1 MLQIDPGKPGEHTSP
16 AAQDILAAVSSPEEA
31 VKAATKNGSGMRSH
45 TRPPSRLKTSRGTTA
60 PPATPRFIPE
70 CNFFHSIMSGLP
82 SFERTS
88 IQNKAR
94 LDGAQALCRRG
105 SWSYVLCLG
114 RCSRTCSANLAQ
126 HGVVWG
132 GVLSAFLLVL
142 FDLVYFRS
150 SPLQPGSWLCADSVS
165 VGCSFDLM
173 SSVCWAVLCC
183 HICLP
188 TYMPCGWRNPIPT
201 NPLSSVSF
209 FERICVPS
217 RRH

>member
-1 MLQIDPGKPGEHTSP
+1 MQLLSLDHVRTSEFR
-16 AAQDILAAVSSPEEA
+16 ANVDSKQGQV
-31 VKAATKNGSGMRSH
+31 GR
-45 TRPPSRLKTSRGTTA
+45 R
-60 PPATPRFIPE
+60 
-70 CNFFHSIMSGLP
+70 SGLVQ
-82 SFERTS
+82 ERILVVCT
-88 IQNKAR
+88 
-94 LDGAQALCRRG
+94 
-105 SWSYVLCLG
+105 VCLG

-165 VGCSFDLM
+165 VGCSFDPM

-188 TYMPCGWRNPIPT
+188 TYMPCSWRNPIPT

-209 FERICVPS
+209 FERICVPL